1 MYSNPINV
9 FPMPGKKYYIG
20 LWISMLYMDFY
31 DFITHVQT
39 KKHKQNTLVIT
50 SFTDLRLSMH
60 WDLEPWTKNM
70 IKTEAE
76 DTHLKLQTSFLPPW
90 WVCNYRSN
98 KGTFQ
103 HWFINPH
110 PQQKILPLFCQRRK
124 DRIQSHTNTCT
135 TLLTASNMLEL
146 QVQRQRNK

>member
-1 MYSNPINV
+1 MYSNPIHQHPS
-9 FPMPGKKYYIG
+9 FTGKER
-20 LWISMLYMDFY
+20 LYRFMDFY

-39 KKHKQNTLVIT
+39 KKHKQYTLVIT

-60 WDLEPWTKNM
+60 WDLEPWTKKM
-70 IKTEAE
+70 FKAVAVE
-76 DTHLKLQTSFLPPW
+76 THLKLQTSFLPPW

-103 HWFINPH
+103 NWFINPH
-110 PQQKILPLFCQRRK
+110 PQQKYSHCFASSGK
-124 DRIQSHTNTCT
+124 DRIQSHTNNCT
-135 TLLTASNMLEL
+135 AVVTASNKSEL